1 MDASKLID
9 QKIASLHDWRAS
21 RMKEVRCLIHEVV
34 PDVVEE
40 WKWMGSPVFNRDGIL
55 CVLNPHK
62 ETVRMT
68 FPKGA
73 KMKDPKRVFN
83 SELEGNARR
92 AILWAEGD
100 ALDVEGLRAIVRE
113 AVAMNQKKPAAR
125 KPGAESSVTGY
136 LPGTKKGP
144 ANTSAVKTSTAKRTV
159 AKKAAA
165 KKKVSTK
172 RPSR

>member
-21 RMKEVRCLIHEVV
+21 RMKEVRRLIHEVV
-34 PDVVEE
+34 PDVIEE

-73 KMKDPKRVFN
+73 KMKDQRSFN

-92 AILWAEGD
+92 AILWSEDD
-100 ALDVEGLRAIVRE
+100 ALDAAGLKSVLLE
-113 AVAMNQKKPAAR
+113 AVALNQKAPAAR
-125 KPGAESSVTGY
+125 KTGAKGSVTGY
-136 LPGTKKGP
+136 LPGTKKLP
-144 ANTSAVKTSTAKRTV
+144 
-159 AKKAAA
+159 AKKAPTKKAA
-165 KKKVSTK
+165 PKKKTAVK
-172 RPSR
+172 KGPR

>member
-9 QKIASLHDWRAS
+9 QKIATLNDWRAP
-21 RMKEVRCLIHEVV
+21 RMKDVRRVIHEVV

-40 WKWMGSPVFNRDGIL
+40 WKWMGSPVFNKDGIL

-73 KMKDPKRVFN
+73 KMKNQKPFN

-92 AILWAEGD
+92 AILWSEGD
-100 ALDVEGLRAIVRE
+100 ALDVAGLKSVLLE
-113 AVAMNQKKPAAR
+113 AVALNQKAPAAR
-125 KPGAESSVTGY
+125 KTGAKGSVTGY
-136 LPGTKKGP
+136 LPSTKKAP
-144 ANTSAVKTSTAKRTV
+144 AKKAP

-165 KKKVSTK
+165 PKKTAAKKTAKKKA
-172 RPSR
+172 R